1 MGAPLGFRYVRSAQ
15 GEGDSSM
22 VKRVTLGVLLLAGFG
37 VAVLLFALTE
47 ARSGPVVRE
56 ARIALRDWPEGA
68 PPLRLVLVS
77 DIHLGSPAM
86 DGARLDRIVTQI
98 NALDPDLVVIA
109 GDFIFGHEPGSA
121 AMLGAGLPASLARLD
136 APLGTVAALGNRDHW
151 TGVAAV
157 REQLE
162 RAGVAVVENGAIRR
176 GPIVLGVVGDDFT
189 RHDDIPAT
197 LAAMAEFE
205 GPQVVLSHSPDIAP
219 ELPPE
224 VALVLAAHPLRAGRA
239 AADRAAGER
248 VALWRALSLRRAAR
262 RRSFG
267 RRDCRARNERAAVAD
282 GRSAGSVAD
291 YACGGSVAG
300 PAITERRLE
309 AGSVLARD
317 AHRHH

>member
-22 VKRVTLGVLLLAGFG
+22 VKRVTLGVLLLAGVG
-37 VAVLLFALTE
+37 VAVLLFAFIE
-47 ARSGPVVRE
+47 ARSDPVVRE
-56 ARIALRDWPEGA
+56 ARIAMRDWPEGA

-109 GDFIFGHEPGSA
+109 GDFIFGHERGSA

-136 APLGTVAALGNRDHW
+136 APLGTVAALGNHDHW
-151 TGVAAV
+151 TGIAAV

-197 LAAMAEFE
+197 LAAMAELE

-224 VALVLAAHPLRAGRA
+224 VALVLAGHTHCGQVVPPLIGPLVSVSRYGERYRCGVRREGGRLVVVTAGLGTSGPPLRMGAPP
-239 AADRAAGER
+239 D
-248 VALWRALSLRRAAR
+248 LWLLTLVRPQSRAR
-262 RRSFG
+262 R
-267 RRDCRARNERAAVAD
+267 
-282 GRSAGSVAD
+282 
-291 YACGGSVAG
+291 
-300 PAITERRLE
+300 
-309 AGSVLARD
+309 
-317 AHRHH
+317 